1 MLSRRSIFG
10 ASAAAVAV
18 AAMPMAVAA
27 LPAPLS
33 AGEANAYA
41 ERESAAINAIVAR
54 LNAGQYSE
62 DVWDAW
68 ADRDARFHA
77 WAESLP
83 LAPEFARAKAIA
95 FRTIYAR
102 NGGLDEFL
110 DDSATTDNRLA
121 LQVIKCILNGGLN

>member
-1 MLSRRSIFG
+1 MLSRRHLFAAG
-10 ASAAAVAV
+10 AAVVAASVPAV
-18 AAMPMAVAA
+18 ANA

-54 LNAGQYSE
+54 LNAGNYSE
-62 DVWDAW
+62 EVWDVWA
-68 ADRDARFHA
+68 ARDARFHA

-83 LAPEFARAKAIA
+83 LTPAFARAKAIA

-102 NGGLDEFL
+102 NGGLEGFL

-121 LQVIKCILNGGLN
+121 LQVIKCVLGGSN